1 MCFAQLT
8 SSESLQDIEACLRA
22 IATRLYH
29 SGLNSKVKR
38 STLSEANSN
47 RDWRIYAEFAQ
58 ILIQQARE
66 LYKDEHSFSVDIEE
80 IAYALDSSTINLCLS
95 LFPWQNSEKI
105 KAL

>member
-38 STLSEANSN
+38 STLSEANSII
-47 RDWRIYAEFAQ
+47 DWRI
-58 ILIQQARE
+58 
-66 LYKDEHSFSVDIEE
+66 
-80 IAYALDSSTINLCLS
+80 
-95 LFPWQNSEKI
+95 
-105 KAL
+105 